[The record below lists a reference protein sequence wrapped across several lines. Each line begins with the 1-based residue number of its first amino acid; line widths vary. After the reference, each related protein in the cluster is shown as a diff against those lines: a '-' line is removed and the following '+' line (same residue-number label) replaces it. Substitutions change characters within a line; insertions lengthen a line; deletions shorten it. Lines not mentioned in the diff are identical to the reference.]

1 MQALSKISDIIS
13 QLKKKKEE
21 DDEDVDISDLE
32 IIFMKILNVLKT
44 GLEEDKQ
51 RFATERMFQEE
62 KDYEDEQRHK
72 EFLSVLKQFVS
83 LQPMEK
89 PEDEKKTSGIL
100 DFFKNLIETLK
111 NFFKVFLIPK
121 LLKIFGTLKN
131 VFMKTIEVVG
141 KLIKKIGSIL
151 STVLNYVKKVPWGR
165 LFKGL
170 GRVFL
175 NLVRFAGPIGLILT
189 GLATLA
195 YLVYTSPIYKIKD
208 YKEAENLLLGTDLQI
223 EQHLQQHPTF
233 LPEEYKKM
241 PGTARQKVEAF
252 YKNEKQKKLEE
263 LSKKE
268 GTGTLSDAEKT
279 ELENLKKPSDIPS
292 NPVMPVAPT
301 VRPRP
306 EFTGLGID
314 WNEWNKTFFKNY
326 TPDGKRRDKPTDE
339 PIPNWEEE
347 RKKRKAQAQQSQQSQ
362 QTATPVRTDTSTSV
376 TELNRKQEEISRI
389 SQVLNERLNQLKTSK
404 TELTTKLYSRDTNGR
419 ARSTEERTKLFNE
432 IRNVDSEIN
441 KVENQISNLRRG
453 IIPEGITRS
462 TVLPATTAPEDIVSP
477 VLPAVERA
485 APLRQTGLPSEL
497 TQPSPVSSTA
507 TPMPGSSGAP
517 GTPGTPGASA
527 TPMPSSSG
535 APGTPGT
542 PGTPGASATQV
553 PMETEKDLVPSKP
566 TATPMTT
573 ESMDMNVPKQE
584 VVEPKI
590 SAPVQQ
596 PSPITNRFNNVNQEN
611 RTLELSRIMNMNEN
625 INAGP
630 IVNNVGRT
638 EVIPDIPQSVE
649 ASQRD
654 DTHTLSVV
662 LSRYKRSYV

>member
-62 KDYEDEQRHK
+62 KDYEDQKRHE

-83 LQPMEK
+83 LQPTEK
-89 PEDEKKTSGIL
+89 PEEDKKTSGIL

-111 NFFKVFLIPK
+111 NFFKTFLIPK

-252 YKNEKQKKLEE
+252 YKVERQKRLEE

-268 GTGTLSDAEKT
+268 GTSGLSDAEKT
-279 ELENLKKPSDIPS
+279 ELEKLKKPSEIPAG
-292 NPVMPVAPT
+292 PVIPEAPT
-301 VRPRP
+301 VRQRP
-306 EFTGLGID
+306 EWTGQGID

-339 PIPNWEEE
+339 PIPSWEEE
-347 RKKRKAQAQQSQQSQ
+347 RKRRKTQQSQQTQ
-362 QTATPVRTDTSTSV
+362 QTATPVRTDTPA
-376 TELNRKQEEISRI
+376 TEFNRKQEEISRI
-389 SQVLNERLNQLKTSK
+389 SQVLTERVKELQENKKTLNESVYRERDQKKRLEIINQTKIVNE
-404 TELTTKLYSRDTNGR
+404 ELTLREKQLRD
-419 ARSTEERTKLFNE
+419 L
-432 IRNVDSEIN
+432 
-441 KVENQISNLRRG
+441 QRG
-453 IIPEGITRS
+453 IIPQDLPRS
-462 TVLPATTAPEDIVSP
+462 RTSVLPQTPILEDIVSRP
-477 VLPAVERA
+477 ISMGERA
-485 APLRQTGLPSEL
+485 QPMPLMPMPDEM
-497 TQPSPVSSTA
+497 TQPTAASTA
-507 TPMPGSSGAP
+507 TPMAP
-517 GTPGTPGASA
+517 AGQEQSVPSA
-527 TPMPSSSG
+527 TPMAPSPPAYLPQPEMSESQ
-535 APGTPGT
+535 
-542 PGTPGASATQV
+542 SA
-553 PMETEKDLVPSKP
+553 
-566 TATPMTT
+566 
-573 ESMDMNVPKQE
+573 
-584 VVEPKI
+584 
-590 SAPVQQ
+590 APVQE
-596 PSPITNRFNNVNQEN
+596 PNRVTNLFNTVNQEN
-611 RTLELSRIMNMNEN
+611 RMLELARTMSTNQM
-625 INAGP
+625 GTSGSV
-630 IVNNVGRT
+630 VNNVGRT

-654 DTHTLSVV
+654 DTYTLGVV